1 MEKLADKLPEKLPGK
16 VVRILGLG
24 NVLMGDDAFGPW
36 VVEYL
41 LGTYDFP
48 DEVTVIDVGTPGLDL
63 VPYLAGATH
72 VVIVDTVRS
81 DGNPGELRLYRKPEI
96 LKYPPQPRLSPH
108 DPGVKETLLTL
119 DFAGTGP
126 AEVLLIGTIPASSA
140 MGVGLSDAV
149 KAAIPLAAGEV
160 VVELARLG
168 LGARKRNPA
177 PPVLPWWEQPPS
189 PTLH

>member
-1 MEKLADKLPEKLPGK
+1 MEKLVER

-41 LGTYDFP
+41 QANYELP
-48 DEVTVIDVGTPGLDL
+48 EEVTVIDVGTPGLDL

-72 VVIVDTVRS
+72 LVIVDTVKS
-81 DGNPGELRLYRKPEI
+81 DGKPGELRLYRKQEI
-96 LKYPPQPRLSPH
+96 LRYPPQPRLSPH

-126 AEVLLIGTIPASSA
+126 GDVLLVGAIPASSA
-140 MGVGLSDAV
+140 MGVGLSGAVKDAV
-149 KAAIPLAAGEV
+149 PLAAGEV
-160 VVELARLG
+160 VRELARLG
-168 LGARKRNPA
+168 LGARKRSPA
-177 PPVLPWWEQPPS
+177 SPVVPWWEQPPS
-189 PTLH
+189 STVH